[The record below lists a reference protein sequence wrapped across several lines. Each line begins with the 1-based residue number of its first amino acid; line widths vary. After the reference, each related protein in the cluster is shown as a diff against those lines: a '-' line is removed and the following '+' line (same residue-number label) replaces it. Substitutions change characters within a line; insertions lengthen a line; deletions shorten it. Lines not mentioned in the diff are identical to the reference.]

1 MIERRYIEAD
11 LSEPLELEER
21 SGHAPKIRGR
31 AIVYNSRSKDLGG
44 FTEIIQPGAFDH
56 ILARQRPKLDVVA
69 LWNHDNNQLLGRTTS
84 GTLRLIPDDRGVA
97 FELDP
102 PDTTLGRDLMTL
114 CRRGDIA
121 GCSFAFTVD
130 NDGERV
136 DTAED
141 GSMTRYIERATGLF
155 DVSLV
160 TNPAYAATAV
170 TVRSVEEARARQ
182 RELPP
187 VVDKVEA
194 EPKPLTPRDKLN
206 IAKAK
211 AKAVAVRAVV
221 FALVAFFLASDAYA
235 WPRSRRSSTSS
246 SYSAPVGGDNSTA
259 QGVAE
264 ACARTGRLAHMGGNS
279 GHEGLGMASTREGAY
294 RNCCFANS
302 GMADAD
308 VGYAQGSNG
317 MWYCCRRYR

>member
-130 NDGERV
+130 HDGERV

-141 GSMTRYIERATGLF
+141 GSMTRYIERASGLF

-160 TNPAYAATAV
+160 VNPAYGTTSV
-170 TVRSVEEARARQ
+170 SVRSIEEARARQ

-187 VVDKVEA
+187 VVVKVEA
-194 EPKPLTPRDKLN
+194 EPRPLTLRDKLN

-221 FALVAFFLASDAYA
+221 FALAAFLLAPDAHA
-235 WPRSRRSSTSS
+235 WPRRRSSSS
-246 SYSAPVGGDNSTA
+246 SYAAAPAGGDTSSA

-264 ACARTGRLAHMGGNS
+264 IQARLGRVGHFGGNMGYEGCGS
-279 GHEGLGMASTREGAY
+279 GSTPEAALA
-294 RNCCFANS
+294 NCCYSNS
-302 GMADAD
+302 GMAVVD
-308 VGYAQGSNG
+308 QGTARGANG
-317 MWYCCRRYR
+317 QYFACKRYR